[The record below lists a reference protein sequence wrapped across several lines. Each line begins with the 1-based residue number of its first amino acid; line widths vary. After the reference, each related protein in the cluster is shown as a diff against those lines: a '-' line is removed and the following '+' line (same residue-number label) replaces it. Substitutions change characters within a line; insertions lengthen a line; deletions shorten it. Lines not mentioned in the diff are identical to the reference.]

1 MARHAASPPPPPPPL
16 RTFIADT
23 FTAIMTSHV
32 YHATRCRVIKATWTL
47 SVPSTHYM
55 FYSDADDPALPAIA
69 MKVAKY
75 QPQSNESS
83 GDRLKQ
89 LSLAQR
95 KWLPALVHAYGVAA
109 RLRTR
114 WTMVVDDDTFV
125 VPENVERV
133 LMDYDPTLSVLVG
146 QTCTCPGC
154 GFAIPEYAAARR
166 AKTMCGGAGW
176 AMSTPLHKRLLGSLS
191 YCEARYSE
199 HMYLAGS
206 SISAAGFVLG
216 NDLKPG
222 EAIPRAF
229 VDVETQSDRFLGR
242 CFYEVLN
249 VTIVDRREFC
259 SQPPWFYW
267 TPSGER
273 DKPDGFGRP
282 ATFHYVKGESL
293 LSFAGGRGSK
303 GGGGGGRN
311 GGDGNGPLADA
322 LRRFARG
329 RGASADDGAV
339 WTFLAHQ
346 LMPGVGD
353 AKRLRREQRPA
364 SEPRKVSRI
373 ASSWPSAKAWGR
385 GKPRDRSAATRPSNF
400 RHALAHKI
408 NVVAHK
414 LNQHSGAAGAAR
426 TSYHGMGHGS

>member
-1 MARHAASPPPPPPPL
+1 MNASSPP
-16 RTFIADT
+16 RTFMADT
-23 FTAIMTSHV
+23 FTAIMTSEV

-47 SVPSTHYM
+47 FVPPTHYM
-55 FYSDADDPALPAIA
+55 FYSDVDDPTLPAIA

-75 QPQSNESS
+75 PSASDEKSS
-83 GDRLKQ
+83 DRLKR

-109 RLRTR
+109 RLGTR

-133 LMDYDPTLSVLVG
+133 LMDFNPSRSVLVG
-146 QTCTCPGC
+146 QKCSCPGC

-166 AKTMCGGAGW
+166 AQTMCGGAGW
-176 AMSTPLHKRLLGSLS
+176 AMSTPLHKRLLWSLS

-206 SISAAGFVLG
+206 SISAAGFLLG
-216 NDLKPG
+216 NDFKPG
-222 EAIPRAF
+222 KAIPRAF

-249 VTIVDRREFC
+249 VTIVNRREFC

-267 TPSGER
+267 TPAGER
-273 DKPDGFGRP
+273 DKPDGFGSP
-282 ATFHYVKGESL
+282 ATFHYVKGETL
-293 LSFAGGRGSK
+293 RRFAGGRG
-303 GGGGGGRN
+303 GRGGGRN
-311 GGDGNGPLADA
+311 GGGKNGDLADA
-322 LRRFARG
+322 VRRFARG

-346 LMPGVGD
+346 LMPRLGD

-364 SEPRKVSRI
+364 SEPRQRASATASR
-373 ASSWPSAKAWGR
+373 WPFAAKSGGR
-385 GKPRDRSAATRPSNF
+385 GKLRDRFTTASSPGRSF
-400 RHALAHKI
+400 QRQSQDRHAHLYRLKRPAI
-408 NVVAHK
+408 TG
-414 LNQHSGAAGAAR
+414 GA
-426 TSYHGMGHGS
+426 GHATA

>member
-1 MARHAASPPPPPPPL
+1 MNASSLTPPPPL
-16 RTFIADT
+16 RTFMADT

-47 SVPSTHYM
+47 FVPSTHYI
-55 FYSDADDPALPAIA
+55 FYSDVDDPALPAIA

-75 QPQSNESS
+75 PSQSDESS
-83 GDRLKQ
+83 SDRLKR

-95 KWLPALVHAYGVAA
+95 KWLPTLVHAYGVAA

-125 VPENVERV
+125 VPENVECV
-133 LMDYDPTLSVLVG
+133 LTDYDPTRSVLVG
-146 QTCTCPGC
+146 QKCTCPGC
-154 GFAIPEYAAARR
+154 GFAIPEYAAARS

-191 YCEARYSE
+191 YCEARYSD

-222 EAIPRAF
+222 KAIPRAF

-249 VTIVDRREFC
+249 VTIVNRREFC

-293 LSFAGGRGSK
+293 RSFVGGRGGK
-303 GGGGGGRN
+303 GGGRN
-311 GGDGNGPLADA
+311 GGGKNGPLADA
-322 LRRFARG
+322 LRRLARG

-346 LMPGVGD
+346 LMPGVGH
-353 AKRLRREQRPA
+353 AKRLRREAAETRTTA
-364 SEPRKVSRI
+364 GVRATKVSTM
-373 ASSWPSAKAWGR
+373 ASRWPFAKAGGR
-385 GKPRDRSAATRPSNF
+385 GGKPRDRSVATRSSF
-400 RHALAHKI
+400 RHALAHK
-408 NVVAHK
+408 
-414 LNQHSGAAGAAR
+414 LNHHSGAAAR
-426 TSYHGMGHGS
+426 TS